1 LKKLSDS
8 SDNFYNTYPQP
19 QNPNLRYFHDHF
31 VKVIKSGLIP
41 FLSSVPVAHSLII
54 QLKSATFLFNDI
66 QAQNIVVAKYFIN
79 LSIKMKDFHQQLKNN
94 TERLINYQ

>member
-1 LKKLSDS
+1 MS
-8 SDNFYNTYPQP
+8 QP
-19 QNPNLRYFHDHF
+19 LHIRSRFF
-31 VKVIKSGLIP
+31 KVIKSGLIP

-66 QAQNIVVAKYFIN
+66 QAQNIVVAKDFIN
-79 LSIKMKDFHQQLKNN
+79 LSVKMKDFHQQLKNN